1 MSVLIKGMKM
11 PKRCFGT
18 SYDSERD
25 ERHEHCEDCP
35 CLDSLM
41 IDTDTGQRYG
51 WCNIESVNGDE
62 KPTRLLENDERP
74 EWCPLIEVP
83 TPHGRLIDEQAVR
96 DIINSG
102 LAVMTKLGVAVD
114 ADYLWEAINNALETA
129 PTVIEA
135 EEEAAQTVIRDMCDN
150 ESINIDKITEAHEKL
165 GYERGWRDGYAE
177 AITDTE
183 KRRNSNAQMATDK

>member
-1 MSVLIKGMKM
+1 MSVIVKGMDM

-83 TPHGRLIDEQAVR
+83 TPHGRLIDADALKEIMLDEICGMSEQ
-96 DIINSG
+96 D
-102 LAVMTKLGVAVD
+102 LAVGLVGSK
-114 ADYLWEAINNALETA
+114 IFA

-135 EEEAAQTVIRDMCDN
+135 EG
-150 ESINIDKITEAHEKL
+150 SEK
-165 GYERGWRDGYAE
+165 
-177 AITDTE
+177 
-183 KRRNSNAQMATDK
+183 

>member
-1 MSVLIKGMKM
+1 MSVIIKGMKM

-41 IDTDTGQRYG
+41 IDTDTRQRYG

-83 TPHGRLIDEQAVR
+83 TPHGRLIDADAFDNRVREAGEMVEEELTADFKDGVQA
-96 DIINSG
+96 
-102 LAVMTKLGVAVD
+102 T
-114 ADYLWEAINNALETA
+114 LWILKQV

-135 EEEAAQTVIRDMCDN
+135 EE
-150 ESINIDKITEAHEKL
+150 KP
-165 GYERGWRDGYAE
+165 
-177 AITDTE
+177 
-183 KRRNSNAQMATDK
+183 